1 MGMAMKSR
9 RITGVR
15 LLRFGLSGA
24 IAAALIF
31 VGLWVAAQLPMGPS
45 DMIVDLFTTRG
56 PLSLSGLEE
65 GVLYAALI
73 GFFAGS
79 IADFAYEALR
89 WLERR

>member
-1 MGMAMKSR
+1 MATNPK

-24 IAAALIF
+24 IAAALVF
-31 VGLWVAAQLPMGPS
+31 VGLWTAAQLPMGPS
-45 DMIVDLFTTRG
+45 DMIVDLFTTSG
-56 PLSLSGLEE
+56 TASMAGLEE

-79 IADFAYEALR
+79 IADLVFEALR
-89 WLERR
+89 WLEHR

>member
-1 MGMAMKSR
+1 MATNSR

-24 IAAALIF
+24 IAATVIF
-31 VGLWVAAQLPMGPS
+31 VGLWTAAQLPMGPS

-56 PLSLSGLEE
+56 TTSIAGLEE
-65 GVLYAALI
+65 GMLYAALI

-89 WLERR
+89 WLEHR